1 MGHFFTNCLGLMQ
14 NLTQLKLEG
23 ICLSQ
28 VQVTDDLIM
37 GLENHKS
44 KLELLD
50 LRDCQITAP

>member
-1 MGHFFTNCLGLMQ
+1 MQ